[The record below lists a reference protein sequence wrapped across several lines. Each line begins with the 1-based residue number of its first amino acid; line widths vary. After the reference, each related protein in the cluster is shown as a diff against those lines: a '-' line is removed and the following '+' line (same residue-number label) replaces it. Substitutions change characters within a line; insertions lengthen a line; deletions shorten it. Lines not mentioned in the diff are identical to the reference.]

1 MSLHE
6 LTIDRLALGGSG
18 VGRLNGK
25 VCFVP
30 FSAPGDGLKVRI
42 EREHRSYCEAEL
54 VELVEPSPVRTAPV
68 CPVFGQCGGCSLQHI
83 SYDEQCR
90 AKQQQLYETLQRIAK
105 IADPPVSA
113 TVAAADQY
121 GYRARAQFKL
131 HNTLQGLAVGF
142 YRRGSRFVID
152 LPHGCPVVTPAIN
165 QAISRLRS
173 ILQQV
178 PDRDRIPQVSL
189 EEGID
194 GVVAIIHYIGAD
206 AAALVERL
214 LAGRDQLELAGLF
227 LQTGR
232 KDSLQQ
238 VYGSGVLQYAV
249 PACGADGTDLQL
261 QYGIGGF
268 SQVNRQQNRTMISL
282 VCSAAQPA
290 GNHRLLDLFCGNGN
304 LSLPM
309 AAHLQDLYG
318 VEGFAPSLASA
329 VDNAGQ
335 LHVNNSTFNCLS
347 AESAVVELLQVK
359 AQFDTVVLDPPR
371 AGAAELM
378 RMLPRL
384 AAERIIYVSC
394 DPATLARDLAILCG
408 GTGYCLVQAT
418 PLDMF
423 PQTGHLET
431 VALLQQDR

>member
-1 MSLHE
+1 MSLHT
-6 LTIDRLALGGSG
+6 LTIERLALGGSG

-30 FSAPGDGLKVRI
+30 FSAPGDHLKVQVV
-42 EREHRSYCEAEL
+42 REHRSYTEAALMEII
-54 VELVEPSPVRTAPV
+54 EPSHQRVAPI
-68 CPVFGQCGGCSLQHI
+68 CPVFGQCGGCDLQHI
-83 SYDEQCR
+83 RYDEQCR
-90 AKQQQLYETLQRIAK
+90 AKQQQLHETLQRIAK
-105 IADPPVSA
+105 IADPPVAA

-131 HNTLQGLAVGF
+131 HNTPQGLAVGF

-152 LPHGCPVVTPAIN
+152 LPQGCPVVTPAIN
-165 QAISRLRS
+165 QAIRRLRD
-173 ILQQV
+173 ILQQI
-178 PDRDRIPQVSL
+178 PDRHRIPQVSL
-189 EEGID
+189 EEGLD
-194 GVVAIIHYIGAD
+194 GVVGIIHYIGTD
-206 AAALVERL
+206 LTGLVEQL
-214 LAGRDQLELAGLF
+214 LANRDQLELAGLF
-227 LQTGR
+227 IQSGR
-232 KDSLQQ
+232 KNSLQQ

-249 PACGADGTDLQL
+249 SSCGTAGTDLKL

-268 SQVNRQQNRTMISL
+268 SQVNRQQNRAMISL

-290 GNHRLLDLFCGNGN
+290 FNHRLLDLFCGNGN

-335 LHVNNSTFNCLS
+335 LHVNNSTFKCLN
-347 AESAVVELLQVK
+347 AETAVAELLQ
-359 AQFDTVVLDPPR
+359 ARARFDTVVLDPPR

-384 AAERIIYVSC
+384 AAKRIIYVSC

-408 GTGYCLVQAT
+408 GTGYRLVQAT

-431 VALLQQDR
+431 VALLQQD

>member
-1 MSLHE
+1 MNLHE
-6 LTIDRLALGGSG
+6 LTIERLALGGSG
-18 VGRLNGK
+18 VGRLSGK

-30 FSAPGDGLKVRI
+30 FSAPGDGLKVRVV
-42 EREHRSYCEAEL
+42 REHRSYCEAEL

-68 CPVFGQCGGCSLQHI
+68 CPVFGQCGGCDLQHI
-83 SYDEQCR
+83 SYDAQCR
-90 AKQQQLYETLQRIAK
+90 AKQQQLQETLQRIAGMV
-105 IADPPVSA
+105 DPPVVA
-113 TVAAADQY
+113 TVPAADQY

-131 HNTLQGLAVGF
+131 HATTQGLAVGF
-142 YRRGSRFVID
+142 FRRGSRFVID
-152 LPHGCPVVTPAIN
+152 LPHGCPVVTVAIN
-165 QAISRLRS
+165 QAVKRLRE
-173 ILQQV
+173 IIQQL
-178 PDRDRIPQVSL
+178 PDRHRIPQVSL
-189 EEGID
+189 EEGVD
-194 GVVAIIHYIGAD
+194 GVVAIIHYIGTNAS
-206 AAALVERL
+206 ALAERL
-214 LAGRDQLELAGLF
+214 LAARDVLELAGLF

-238 VYGSGVLQYAV
+238 VYGSGVLQYLVPTCAAV
-249 PACGADGTDLQL
+249 GADLQL

-268 SQVNRQQNRTMISL
+268 SQVNRQQNRTMINL

-309 AAHLQDLYG
+309 ASQLLQLCG

-335 LHVNNSTFNCLS
+335 LRVNNSTFKCLA
-347 AESAVVELLQVK
+347 AEKAVAELLQRRT
-359 AQFDTVVLDPPR
+359 QFDTVLLDPPR

-408 GTGYCLVQAT
+408 CAGYHLVQAT